1 MSLLFASIYGVEPFK
16 QGVKGLVVLYVLD
29 LPEVNDA
36 SKHTARVCASYLHGV
51 KLGGGRAS
59 EVLYELLRIVGCVKV
74 FDDVHG
80 FVIGLALS
88 TGV

>member
-1 MSLLFASIYGVEPFK
+1 MSWFASIYGVEPFK
-16 QGVKGLVVLYVLD
+16 QGVKGLVVLYVID
-29 LPEVNDA
+29 LPEVNGA
-36 SKHTARVCASYLHGV
+36 RERTARVCASYLHGV

-59 EVLYELLRIVGCVKV
+59 EVLYELLRLVGCVKV
-74 FDDVHG
+74 FYDVHG